1 MRRYALKRLLLG
13 LLTLIGVSIII
24 FLAVR
29 LSGDP
34 VLLLVSPDASEKEI
48 QQMKV
53 ELGLDKPIPVQYVIF
68 MKNSLKGDFG
78 KSTRYRRP
86 ALDLVLSRL
95 PATLQLALLA
105 FAISIMLGITFGV
118 ISATKPGSWL
128 DLSGKTFAML
138 GQAMPEFWIGI
149 MAIMIFSVNLGWLP
163 TSGRGGLSH
172 LVLPSLT
179 LGWFSA
185 ASIMRLTRSSM
196 LQVMGS
202 EYIKTARLKGN
213 PERVV
218 VWRHALRNA
227 LIPVV
232 AMGGM
237 QLGRLLGGAVI
248 VESIF
253 GWPGLGQLILDGIYG
268 RDYSIVQTGVFITS
282 TIFILLNL
290 ATDLTYGIIDPRI
303 RYE

>member
-1 MRRYALKRLLLG
+1 MKRYIIKRLLLG
-13 LLTLIGVSIII
+13 LLTLIGVSMII
-24 FLAVR
+24 FIAVR

-34 VLLLVSPDASEKEI
+34 VLLLVSPDATQEEI
-48 QQMKV
+48 QKMKI
-53 ELGLDKPIPVQYVIF
+53 ELGLDKPVPVQYVIF
-68 MKNSLKGDFG
+68 IKNSLKGDFG
-78 KSTRYRRP
+78 RSTRYRRP
-86 ALDLVLSRL
+86 ALELVMNRL
-95 PATLQLALLA
+95 PATIQLALLA
-105 FAISIMLGITFGV
+105 FIISITLGITIGV
-118 ISATKPGSWL
+118 ISVTKPGSWFDFL
-128 DLSGKTFAML
+128 GKTFAML

-149 MAIMIFSVNLGWLP
+149 MAILIFSVQLGWLP
-163 TSGRGGLSH
+163 TSGRGGLVH

-179 LGWFSA
+179 LGWYSA

-227 LIPVV
+227 LIPIV

-248 VESIF
+248 VETVF
-253 GWPGLGQLILDGIYG
+253 GWPGLGQLILEAINT
-268 RDYSIVQTGVFITS
+268 RDYSVVQTGVFITS
-282 TIFILLNL
+282 TFFILLNL
-290 ATDLTYGIIDPRI
+290 TVDLMYGIIDPRI

>member
-1 MRRYALKRLLLG
+1 MLG

-24 FLAVR
+24 FVAVR

-34 VLLLVSPDASEKEI
+34 VLLLVSADASQEEI
-48 QQMKV
+48 QRVKV
-53 ELGLDKPIPVQYVIF
+53 ELGLDKPIPIQYLIF
-68 MKNSLKGDFG
+68 MKNSVKGDFG
-78 KSTRYRRP
+78 RSTRYHRP
-86 ALDLVLSRL
+86 ALELVLNRL
-95 PATLQLALLA
+95 PATIQLALLA
-105 FAISIMLGITFGV
+105 FLVSVGLGITIGV
-118 ISATKPGSWL
+118 ISVTRKGSWL
-128 DLSGKTFAML
+128 DFSGKTFAML

-149 MAIMIFSVNLGWLP
+149 MAMLIFSVKLGWLP
-163 TSGRGGLSH
+163 TSGRGGLTH
-172 LVLPSLT
+172 LILPSLT

-213 PERVV
+213 PEWVV

-227 LIPVV
+227 LIPVI
-232 AMGGM
+232 AMGGI

-253 GWPGLGQLILDGIYG
+253 GWPGLGQLILDGIYS
-268 RDYSIVQTGVFITS
+268 RDYSIVQTGVFVTS
-282 TIFILLNL
+282 TFFILLNL
-290 ATDLTYGIIDPRI
+290 ATDMTYGIIDPRI

>member
-1 MRRYALKRLLLG
+1 MKRYIVKRLLLG
-13 LLTLIGVSIII
+13 LLTLIGVSMII
-24 FLAVR
+24 FIAVR

-34 VLLLVSPDASEKEI
+34 VLLLVSPDATQEEI
-48 QQMKV
+48 QKMKT
-53 ELGLDKPIPVQYVIF
+53 ELGLDKPVPVQYVIF

-78 KSTRYRRP
+78 RSTRYRRP
-86 ALDLVLSRL
+86 ALELVMNRL
-95 PATLQLALLA
+95 PATIQLALLA
-105 FAISIMLGITFGV
+105 FIISITLGITIGV
-118 ISATKPGSWL
+118 ISVTKPGSWFDFL
-128 DLSGKTFAML
+128 GKTFAML

-149 MAIMIFSVNLGWLP
+149 MAILIFSVQLGWLP
-163 TSGRGGLSH
+163 TSGRGGLVH

-179 LGWFSA
+179 LGWYSA

-227 LIPVV
+227 LIPIV

-248 VESIF
+248 VETIF
-253 GWPGLGQLILDGIYG
+253 GWPGLGQLILEAINT
-268 RDYSIVQTGVFITS
+268 RDYSVVQTGVFITS
-282 TIFILLNL
+282 TFFILLNL
-290 ATDLTYGIIDPRI
+290 TVDLMYGIIDPRI

>member
-1 MRRYALKRLLLG
+1 MKRYVIKRLLLG
-13 LLTLIGVSIII
+13 LLTLVGVSMII
-24 FLAVR
+24 FVAVR

-34 VLLLVSPDASEKEI
+34 VLLLLSPDASEQEI
-48 QQMKV
+48 QKARV

-68 MKNSLKGDFG
+68 LKNSLKGDFG
-78 KSTRYRRP
+78 RSTRYRRP
-86 ALDLVLSRL
+86 ALELVTKRL
-95 PATLQLALLA
+95 PATVQLALLA
-105 FAISIMLGITFGV
+105 FAVSVTLGITIGV
-118 ISATKPGSWL
+118 ISATRPGSWL
-128 DLSGKTFAML
+128 DLFGKSFAMI

-149 MAIMIFSVNLGWLP
+149 MAILIFSVKLGWLP
-163 TSGRGGLSH
+163 TSGKGGLLH
-172 LVLPSLT
+172 LILPSLT

-185 ASIMRLTRSSM
+185 ASIARLTRSSM
-196 LQVMGS
+196 LGVMGS

-227 LIPVV
+227 LIPIV

-248 VESIF
+248 VETIF
-253 GWPGLGQLILDGIYG
+253 GWPGLGQLILEAINT
-268 RDYSIVQTGVFITS
+268 RDYSVVQTGVFITS
-282 TIFILLNL
+282 TIFIGLNL
-290 ATDLTYGIIDPRI
+290 LVDLMYGVIDPRI

>member
-1 MRRYALKRLLLG
+1 MRRLLLG

-24 FLAVR
+24 FIAVR

-34 VLLLVSPDASEKEI
+34 VLLLVSPDATDQEI
-48 QQMKV
+48 AQMKT
-53 ELGLDKPIPVQYVIF
+53 ELGLDKPVPVQYLIF

-78 KSTRYRRP
+78 RSTRYRRP
-86 ALDLVLSRL
+86 ALELVLNRL
-95 PATLQLALLA
+95 PATIQLAILA
-105 FAISIMLGITFGV
+105 FIISVTLGITIGV
-118 ISATKPGSWL
+118 ISVTKPGSWF
-128 DLSGKTFAML
+128 DFSGKTFAML

-149 MAIMIFSVNLGWLP
+149 MAMLIFSVQLGWLP
-163 TSGRGGLSH
+163 TSGRGGIQH
-172 LVLPSLT
+172 LILPSIT

-227 LIPVV
+227 LIPIV

-248 VESIF
+248 VETIF
-253 GWPGLGQLILDGIYG
+253 GWPGLGQLILEAINT
-268 RDYSIVQTGVFITS
+268 RDYSVVQTGVFITS

-290 ATDLTYGIIDPRI
+290 AVDLTYGIIDPRI

>member
-1 MRRYALKRLLLG
+1 MKRYALKRLALG

-24 FLAVR
+24 FAAVR

-34 VLLLVSPDASEKEI
+34 VLILLSPDASEAEI
-48 QQMKV
+48 KKARN
-53 ELGLDKPIPVQYVIF
+53 ELGLDKPLPAQYVIF

-78 KSTRYRRP
+78 LSTRYHLP
-86 ALDLVLSRL
+86 ALELVAKRL
-95 PATLQLALLA
+95 PATIQLALLA
-105 FAISIMLGITFGV
+105 FAVSVMLGLTIGV

-149 MAIMIFSVNLGWLP
+149 MAILIFSVKLGWLP

-172 LVLPSLT
+172 LILPSLT

-185 ASIMRLTRSSM
+185 ASIARLTRSSL

-202 EYIKTARLKGN
+202 EFIKTARLKGN

-218 VWRHALRNA
+218 VLGHALRNA
-227 LIPVV
+227 LIPIV

-248 VESIF
+248 VETIF
-253 GWPGLGQLILDGIYG
+253 GWPGLGQLILEAINT
-268 RDYSIVQTGVFITS
+268 RDYSVVQTGVFITS
-282 TIFILLNL
+282 TIYILLNL
-290 ATDLTYGIIDPRI
+290 AVDLTYGVIDPRV

>member
-1 MRRYALKRLLLG
+1 MRRYAVKRLLLG
-13 LLTLIGVSIII
+13 LITLIGVSIIV
-24 FLAVR
+24 FVAVR

-34 VLLLVSPDASEKEI
+34 ALLLASPDATQEELQKI
-48 QQMKV
+48 RV
-53 ELGLDKPIPVQYVIF
+53 ELGLDKSVPVQYFVFI
-68 MKNSLKGDFG
+68 KNSFQGDFG
-78 KSTRYRRP
+78 RSTRYRRG
-86 ALDLVLSRL
+86 ALELVLNRL
-95 PATLQLALLA
+95 PATMELAVLA
-105 FAISIMLGITFGV
+105 FCISISIGLTFGV
-118 ISATKPGSWL
+118 ISVTKPGSWL
-128 DLSGKTFAML
+128 DFSGKTFASL

-149 MAIMIFSVNLGWLP
+149 MAVLIFSVKLGWLP
-163 TSGRGGLSH
+163 TSGRGGVQH
-172 LVLPSLT
+172 LILPSFT

-185 ASIMRLTRSSM
+185 ASIMRLTRSAM
-196 LQVMGS
+196 LKVMGS

-248 VESIF
+248 VETVF
-253 GWPGLGQLILDGIYG
+253 GWPGLGQLILDGVYA
-268 RDYSIVQTGVFITS
+268 RDYSIVQAGVFITS
-282 TIFILLNL
+282 GIFILLNL
-290 ATDLTYGIIDPRI
+290 IVDLTYGIIDPRI